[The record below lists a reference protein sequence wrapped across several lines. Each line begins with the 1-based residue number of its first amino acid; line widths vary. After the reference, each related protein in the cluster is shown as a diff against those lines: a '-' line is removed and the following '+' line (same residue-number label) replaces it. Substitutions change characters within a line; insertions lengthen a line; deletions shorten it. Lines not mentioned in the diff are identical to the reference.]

1 LRPPTKN
8 RRLKRPER
16 SGTILYI
23 ALIFIAVIN
32 ILALAYVKCIP
43 TEANSFLRSYRAN
56 VAHYVCEAAINDTL
70 AFLTFELKNGR
81 EPTPSGPISRS
92 GTHSGWSWTARITP
106 DPQSPPIGNASLRFW
121 EIMCEAYAPDTTAP
135 ARRIRATVG
144 EETFARYT
152 SYTDVFGG
160 VYYNLIGTGTFIE
173 GHLHTNTYISMRV
186 SDERYASSSGPA
198 FLGYVTSAGA
208 AGGVWDHDGVD
219 YFEMSQAPFD
229 SEQNAIPGRYDKIYH
244 GGREGVNTGVDRI
257 EMPETAG
264 GLARRAWGD
273 DTPPPTDYGFHVNVE
288 GGQIKGGYFVVGA
301 VDSLRLGASGGA
313 AVLTMEQADSSGN
326 TTTTVIVEAH
336 EGPGTLPDG
345 TPVPTG
351 STGILTPEGPQIYDG
366 LPNGL
371 LHTTGTIESLEG
383 TNLGARTIS
392 ADLETAQK
400 IIITGDLL
408 RADTPP
414 GTRPNGA
421 RDVLGLVTYRVEVS
435 RDVPRSSS
443 DPLYLYMSYL
453 AGKAETSYP
462 GGGFVVQ
469 DFDDA
474 SLGRGVFYIYGSTG
488 AGRTYPTGMGTDIG
502 FGYRHYFDQHAVATP
517 PPFYPTTG
525 KLPIRSWR
533 EEDGAL

>member
-1 LRPPTKN
+1 MKPPTKSH
-8 RRLKRPER
+8 KGRPAR
-16 SGTILYI
+16 QGSGTVLYI

-32 ILALAYVKCIP
+32 MLALAYVKCIP
-43 TEANSFLRSYRAN
+43 TEANSFLRSQRAN
-56 VAHYVCEAAINDTL
+56 VAHYACEAAVNDTL

-92 GTHSGWSWTARITP
+92 GTHGEWTWTARVTP

-121 EIMCEAYAPDTTAP
+121 EIMCEAYAPDTTVP

-152 SYTDVFGG
+152 NFTDVFGAI
-160 VYYNLIGTGTFIE
+160 YYNLIGTGTFIE
-173 GHLHTNTYISMRV
+173 GHLHTNTNITMRV

-208 AGGVWDHDGVD
+208 AGGTWDHDGVD

-229 SEQNAIPGRYDKIYH
+229 ASFNAIPGRYDKIYH
-244 GGREGVNTGVDRI
+244 GGREGVNTGVSRI

-273 DTPPPTDYGFHVNVE
+273 DTPPPTDYGLHVNPE
-288 GGQIKGGYFVVGA
+288 AGKIKGGYFVVGA
-301 VDSLRLGASGGA
+301 IDSLRLEADGGA
-313 AVLTMEQADSSGN
+313 ARLTVVQGGTTNA
-326 TTTTVIVEAH
+326 TTTVIVEAR

-345 TPVPTG
+345 TDVPTG
-351 STGILTPEGPQIYDG
+351 STGILTAAGPQLYSGI
-366 LPNGL
+366 PNGL
-371 LHTTGTIESLEG
+371 FHSTGTIESLEG

-392 ADLETAQK
+392 ADLESGQK
-400 IIITGDLL
+400 IIITGDLT
-408 RADTPP
+408 RADTPV
-414 GTRPNGA
+414 GTRPSGS

-435 RDVPRSSS
+435 KDIPRSSG
-443 DPLYLYMSYL
+443 DPLYLYMCYL
-453 AGKAETSYP
+453 AGKSETSYP
-462 GGGFVVQ
+462 DGGFVVQ
-469 DFDDA
+469 DYADT
-474 SLGRGVFYIYGSTG
+474 SLGRGVFYMYGSSG
-488 AGRTYPTGMGTDIG
+488 AGRTFPTGMGSDTG
-502 FGYRHYFDQHAVATP
+502 FGFRQYFDQHAVNTP